1 MAKGDGSI
9 TQRGKGVW
17 EVAVSFGKDPI
28 TGKYRR
34 VTKTVHG
41 TKRDAAKVRDQ
52 IRREQESGLTA
63 EGAQTLFAPFAEDW
77 HKARVSA
84 GNHSKATLKRERSI
98 ITTLNGYIGSVRL
111 RDITPQMVE
120 KLYQAI
126 YDDKVEQRGSFS
138 GTTLH
143 MYHEKLRQILAK
155 AERYNI
161 IARNPCD
168 RAEAPKRDDSERRS
182 LSAEDATRMLECANR
197 AEEEA
202 YEAFESKEA
211 RQDGWKVSD
220 GRTRVSG
227 LSEVSYAIGVRIALA
242 TGMRRGEVFGL
253 TWGCVDLA
261 GGSVHV
267 AQSLT
272 AFGDTK
278 KPKTKAGV
286 RTIAIDGETASRL
299 GRWKER
305 QKKALGRLSIA
316 QSDSTPVCCSCTGGF
331 VELHAFVR
339 WWQKFRAK
347 NGFENVKF
355 HELRHT
361 QATQLLGNGV
371 DVKTVQTRM
380 GHASASLTL
389 DWYAHA
395 LPENDQKAARII
407 GVLFSDKTEEK
418 GHIIEFKTA

>member
-63 EGAQTLFAPFAEDW
+63 EGAQTLFASFADDW
-77 HKARVSA
+77 HEARVSA
-84 GNHSKATLKRERSI
+84 GKHSKATLKRERSI
-98 ITTLNGYIGSVRL
+98 VTTLNGYIGNVRL

-120 KLYQAI
+120 KLYQTI
-126 YDDKVEQRGSFS
+126 YDDKVEQRGRFS

-168 RAEAPKRDDSERRS
+168 RVDVPQRDDSDRRS
-182 LSAEDATRMLECANR
+182 LSVEEAARMLKCADSAED
-197 AEEEA
+197 EA
-202 YEAFESKEA
+202 YESFVDKEK
-211 RQDGWKVSD
+211 RQDKWNAAD
-220 GRTRVSG
+220 NRTRVFG

-253 TWGCVDLA
+253 TWECVDLA
-261 GGSVHV
+261 SCSVHV
-267 AQSLT
+267 VQSLT

-286 RTIAIDGETASRL
+286 RTIAIDGETVSRL
-299 GRWKER
+299 ARWKER
-305 QKKALGRLSIA
+305 QEKALGRLQIK
-316 QSDSTPVCCSCTGGF
+316 QDGSTPVCCSGTGGF

-339 WWQKFRAK
+339 WWQKFRAD
-347 NGFENVKF
+347 NGFEGVKF

-380 GHASASLTL
+380 GHSSASLTL

-407 GVLFSDKTEEK
+407 GVLFAEK
-418 GHIIEFKTA
+418 PGEQGRIIKFKTA

>member
-9 TQRGKGVW
+9 TRRGKGVW

-52 IRREQESGLTA
+52 IRYEQESGLTA
-63 EGAQTLFAPFAEDW
+63 EGAQTLFAAFADDW
-77 HKARVSA
+77 HEARVSA
-84 GNHSKATLKRERSI
+84 GKHSKATLKRERSI
-98 ITTLNGYIGSVRL
+98 VTTLNGYIGNVRL

-120 KLYQAI
+120 KLYQTI
-126 YDDKVEQRGSFS
+126 YDDKVEQRGRFS

-161 IARNPCD
+161 ITRNPCD
-168 RAEAPKRDDSERRS
+168 RVDAPQRDDSDRRS
-182 LSAEDATRMLECANR
+182 LSAEEAARMLKCADN
-197 AEEEA
+197 AEDKA
-202 YEAFESKEA
+202 YESFTDKEK
-211 RQDGWKVSD
+211 RQDEWNAAD
-220 GRTRVSG
+220 NRTRVFG

-253 TWGCVDLA
+253 TWECVDLA
-261 GGSVHV
+261 SRSVHV

-286 RTIAIDGETASRL
+286 RTIAIDSETVSRL
-299 GRWKER
+299 ARWKER
-305 QKKALGRLSIA
+305 QEKALGRLQIK
-316 QSDSTPVCCSCTGGF
+316 QDGSTPVCCSGAGGF

-339 WWQKFRAK
+339 WWQKFRTE
-347 NGFENVKF
+347 NGFEGVKF

-380 GHASASLTL
+380 GHSSASLTL

-407 GVLFSDKTEEK
+407 GVLLSDKAEEK
-418 GHIIEFKTA
+418 GRIIEFKTA